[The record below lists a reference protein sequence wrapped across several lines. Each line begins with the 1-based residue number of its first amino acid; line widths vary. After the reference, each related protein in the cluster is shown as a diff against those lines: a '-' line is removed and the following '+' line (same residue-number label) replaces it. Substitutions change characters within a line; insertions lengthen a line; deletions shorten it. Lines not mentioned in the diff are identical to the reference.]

1 MRKIKEIEEFNIGH
15 FIIGESIF
23 EGLDKVIKNLK
34 NFKMMKI
41 IGIGVD
47 IIDNKRIKN
56 SIKNRNFLNRIFGSH
71 ELLKSKNILNK
82 TNYFAKRFAAK
93 ESLSKALGSG
103 FKDGLNFKDIQIL
116 NNKIGKPYYLL
127 NNIFENFIKKKKKLK
142 NIIFFFTR

>member
-1 MRKIKEIEEFNIGH
+1 
-15 FIIGESIF
+15 
-23 EGLDKVIKNLK
+23 
-34 NFKMMKI
+34 MKI

-93 ESLSKALGSG
+93 ESLSKALGTG

-116 NNKIGKPYYLL
+116 NNKLGKPYYLL
-127 NNIFENFIKKKKKLK
+127 NKKLENFIKKKKKLK
-142 NIIFFFTR
+142 DFILFLSISDEKDYSVAFTIIQSKR

>member
-1 MRKIKEIEEFNIGH
+1 
-15 FIIGESIF
+15 
-23 EGLDKVIKNLK
+23 
-34 NFKMMKI
+34 MKI

-56 SIKNRNFLNRIFGSH
+56 SIKNKNFLNRIFGSH

-93 ESLSKALGSG
+93 ESLSKALGTG

-116 NNKIGKPYYLL
+116 NNKIGKPYYIL
-127 NNIFENFIKKKKKLK
+127 NKKLENFIKKKKKLK
-142 NIIFFFTR
+142 NFILFLSISDEKDYSVAFTIIQSKR